1 MKLTKCDICGAID
14 SSGFLRFEVPVMS
27 GITSIG
33 LRPYDVCPKCATRI
47 AVFIHKEKSERY
59 GVENND

>member
-14 SSGFLRFEVPVMS
+14 SSGFLCIELPVMS
-27 GITSIG
+27 DITSIG

-47 AVFIHKEKSERY
+47 AVFIYKAKQERY

>member
-1 MKLTKCDICGAID
+1 MKLTKCDICGEIG
-14 SSGFLRFEVPVMS
+14 SSGFLCIELPKMS

-33 LRPYDVCPKCATRI
+33 HRPYDVCPKCATRI
-47 AVFIHKEKSERY
+47 AVFIYKAKQERY